1 MVPDAINPKT
11 CAVLALDYTTKVIER
26 VPAERLEVAKRA
38 AAFIKAAR
46 TAGALIVYVIP
57 GGFGGDGQPKLSMGP
72 LHEVFE
78 RADGDA
84 VIHKSKM
91 GAFSTTNLDVI
102 LREAGRTTLIIGG
115 IATSGTVLSTT
126 RWAFDCGY
134 KIVVAQ
140 DLCHDIDPRVHEA
153 LTKKVHPDSYLGLW
167 RIAEVT
173 TSADIIGRLESR
185 RP

>member
-1 MVPDAINPKT
+1 MAANAIDPKT

-38 AAFIKAAR
+38 ATFIEAAR
-46 TAGALIVYVIP
+46 AAGAMIVYVIP

-72 LHEVFE
+72 LHEMFE
-78 RADGDA
+78 HAGDA
-84 VIHKSKM
+84 LIHKSKM
-91 GAFSTTNLDVI
+91 GAFSTTNLDVM

-134 KIVVAQ
+134 KIIVAD

-153 LTKKVHPDSYLGLW
+153 LTQKVHPDSYLGLW

-173 TSADIIGRLESR
+173 QSADVLGQLKT
-185 RP
+185 